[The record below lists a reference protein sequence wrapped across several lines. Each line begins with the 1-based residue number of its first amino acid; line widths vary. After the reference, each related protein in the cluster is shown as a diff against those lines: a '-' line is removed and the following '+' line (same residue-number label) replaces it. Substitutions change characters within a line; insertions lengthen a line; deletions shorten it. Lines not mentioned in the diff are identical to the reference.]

1 MPSQD
6 WIERINAENTHF
18 RVIYN
23 RAENSALTRKALE
36 TYLKE
41 NEEPTDI
48 PDADDSSIKRF
59 N

>member
-1 MPSQD
+1 MPSQE
-6 WIERINAENTHF
+6 WIERINEENSKF
-18 RVIYN
+18 RKITN

-36 TYLKE
+36 AYLKE
-41 NEEPTDI
+41 REEPTDI